1 MQYNERYTFNTSS
14 TIQGGMNLLYIIGV
28 IILFFLAY
36 YLIQKKFIFVQTVS
50 GAIVMA
56 LGVFSLNVGPH
67 FGQSTAWYKILAIFT
82 ATIWAFCMVSY
93 IISVFTGNFKKLHY
107 ENLIGRFRIG
117 TWVASTSV
125 TVIIIS
131 NYFPMFHRMILPLV
145 IMNTLLWLGFFVISI
160 KSIIH
165 IWQGKID
172 VNVNGILLLT
182 TVSTQ
187 SLVLMYNNVWHDFSS
202 YMYINTTLIGL
213 GFIFYTLSSILI
225 VKRYML
231 SAWSLVNDWKAPNCI
246 IHGALSIIGSGAV
259 ISQTFSYNQLLLLWI
274 IVLLTFVIHEIVEI
288 IRGTRR
294 IKTYGWKEGVAV
306 YHPSQWSRI
315 FTFCMFYTFTLKFNA
330 NFDIQTS
337 WIALSQQLILDYGKW
352 VIASLLLIE
361 IGLFFRSLFPNK
373 VQDIDLQQTAN

>member
-131 NYFPMFHRMILPLV
+131 NYFPMFHR
-145 IMNTLLWLGFFVISI
+145 
-160 KSIIH
+160 
-165 IWQGKID
+165 KI
-172 VNVNGILLLT
+172 GRA
-182 TVSTQ
+182 SCRE
-187 SLVLMYNNVWHDFSS
+187 Y
-202 YMYINTTLIGL
+202 G
-213 GFIFYTLSSILI
+213 
-225 VKRYML
+225 R
-231 SAWSLVNDWKAPNCI
+231 
-246 IHGALSIIGSGAV
+246 AV
-259 ISQTFSYNQLLLLWI
+259 
-274 IVLLTFVIHEIVEI
+274 VE
-288 IRGTRR
+288 G
-294 IKTYGWKEGVAV
+294 
-306 YHPSQWSRI
+306 
-315 FTFCMFYTFTLKFNA
+315 
-330 NFDIQTS
+330 
-337 WIALSQQLILDYGKW
+337 
-352 VIASLLLIE
+352 
-361 IGLFFRSLFPNK
+361 
-373 VQDIDLQQTAN
+373 